1 MPIRLVVADD
11 HPIVLDGLQSLFQ
24 LEGDFDVVARCVN
37 GEETLAAVQEHRPDI
52 LILDIHMP
60 RKDGLEVLSALHQQ
74 MLPTRV
80 VLLAAT
86 IDEDEV
92 LEALRLG
99 VRGIVLKELAPQLL
113 VQCVRRVQ
121 AGEQWLEKQLS
132 GRALDTLL
140 RREAT
145 MHGPKPGLTPREL
158 EIVRMAASGLRTKEM
173 AKRLAI
179 SEGTVKIHLHSIYKK
194 LKVQN
199 RVELVL
205 HAHSKKL
212 L

>member
-1 MPIRLVVADD
+1 MTIRLVVADD

-37 GEETLAAVQEHRPDI
+37 GEEALAAVQEHRPDI

-60 RKDGLEVLSALHQQ
+60 RKNGLEVLSALHQQ

-140 RREAT
+140 RRGAPRA
-145 MHGPKPGLTPREL
+145 GPEPRPPPRGAWDRRRGTPCAPAQRKGQRVAPCE
-158 EIVRMAASGLRTKEM
+158 RT
-173 AKRLAI
+173 R
-179 SEGTVKIHLHSIYKK
+179 KI
-194 LKVQN
+194 
-199 RVELVL
+199 
-205 HAHSKKL
+205 
-212 L
+212 